1 LSLSKLLGEKNKKR
15 LPIKNRRTPS
25 GAAQLFI
32 KGNYHAKKFLSESIV
47 GNSKAIR
54 KIIHKLAQ
62 APSTTVLLMGARG
75 SGKNIAVRVIH
86 YSSMPA
92 EAPFVEINCAART
105 QL

>member
-1 LSLSKLLGEKNKKR
+1 MKNSSYFYVKDFT
-15 LPIKNRRTPS
+15 LQPSVICINAMPI
-25 GAAQLFI
+25 FV
-32 KGNYHAKKFLSESIV
+32 KKFLSESIV

-62 APSTTVLLMGARG
+62 APSITVLLMGARG

>member
-1 LSLSKLLGEKNKKR
+1 MKNSSYFYVKGFTMQPSVICINAM
-15 LPIKNRRTPS
+15 PI
-25 GAAQLFI
+25 FV
-32 KGNYHAKKFLSESIV
+32 KKFLSESTV

-54 KIIHKLAQ
+54 NVRQIIHKLAQ

-75 SGKNIAVRVIH
+75 SGKNIADRVIH